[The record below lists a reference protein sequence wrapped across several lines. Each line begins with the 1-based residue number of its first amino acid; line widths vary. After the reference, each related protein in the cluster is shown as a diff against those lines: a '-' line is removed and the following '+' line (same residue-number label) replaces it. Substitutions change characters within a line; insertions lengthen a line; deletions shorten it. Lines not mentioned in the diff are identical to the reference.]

1 MKQKVTGKMITFKF
15 LYTKRIKI
23 KTDNLQMNSES
34 ELKENAN

>member
-1 MKQKVTGKMITFKF
+1 MITFKF

>member
-15 LYTKRIKI
+15 LYTKRTKI
-23 KTDNLQMNSES
+23 KTDNLQRNSES